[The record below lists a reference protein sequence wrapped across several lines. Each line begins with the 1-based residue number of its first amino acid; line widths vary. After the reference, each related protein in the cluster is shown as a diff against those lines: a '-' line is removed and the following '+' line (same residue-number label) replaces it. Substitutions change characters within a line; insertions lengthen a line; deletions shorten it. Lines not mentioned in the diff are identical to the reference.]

1 MPPKSKAKMT
11 GAAPVAG
18 AITKQKKK
26 SVSAAA
32 KAGLTVAPAHAR
44 RELARYKMH
53 ISASAPVYVAAQCE
67 YILAEVVELAI
78 KVAQDNSRKRVTV
91 ADLATAIR
99 SDREISLA
107 VGDMAFGTSQ
117 GLGRSGANDLGMLF
131 V

>member
-1 MPPKSKAKMT
+1 MLPKSKAKMT
-11 GAAPVAG
+11 AFSGPAG
-18 AITKQKKK
+18 ISMKQKKK

-44 RELARYKMH
+44 RELAKYKMN
-53 ISASAPVYVAAQCE
+53 ISAAAPVYVAAQCE
-67 YILAEVVELAI
+67 YILAEVTEIAI
-78 KVAQDNSRKRVTV
+78 KSAQDNNRKRVTV